1 MSCQNAIRKLLDCPD
16 ACLADSTVATNNN
29 KTFRI
34 ESRKKTKFCR
44 IDLDKVEVDYLIKH
58 GHKISDFIFIS
69 CNKKQ
74 SDEFYEAYYFVE
86 LKGVEVASAVKQ
98 IKTTIKNFRTKHNA
112 PLDRVSGYI
121 VSSGVPGKAN
131 LKFQNEKE
139 RLRKQ
144 KIHLYRGTNQYIKSH
159 P

>member
-1 MSCQNAIRKLLDCPD
+1 MSCQNAIKKILECPD
-16 ACLADSTVATNNN
+16 ACLADSTVAAKNK

-34 ESRKKTKFCR
+34 ESKNKTKFCR

-58 GHKISDFIFIS
+58 GHKNSDYIFIS
-69 CNKKQ
+69 CKKKQ

-86 LKGVEVASAVKQ
+86 LKGVDVASAVKQ
-98 IKTTIKNFRTKHNA
+98 IETTINNFRTKHKA
-112 PLDRVSGYI
+112 PLERVSGYI

-144 KIHLYRGTNQYIKSH
+144 KIQLPLTATYQSPRS
-159 P
+159 